1 MISLQARFVAKSPGK
16 NIVTNSV
23 FLDTNIVADIIDSSR
38 KNHVSSV
45 KILEQLIEKQYEICI
60 CEDMITTL
68 YYILDDKENALR
80 FIRELVLVDW
90 TVLTFGT
97 DTIKEAI
104 DIALSEQKD
113 LEDILQCLC
122 AKKSG
127 CHMVITNDKKFY
139 DCGIDIVKDI

>member
-1 MISLQARFVAKSPGK
+1 M
-16 NIVTNSV
+16 TNSV

-38 KNHVSSV
+38 KNHTSSV
-45 KILEQLIEKQYEICI
+45 KILEKLIEERYETCI
-60 CEDMITTL
+60 SEDLITTL
-68 YYILDDKENALR
+68 YYILDDKEKALR

-97 DTIKEAI
+97 DTIKEATEI
-104 DIALSEQKD
+104 VLREKKD

-127 CHMVITNDKKFY
+127 CNMVITNDKKFY
-139 DCGIDIVKDI
+139 DCGVDIVKDI

>member
-1 MISLQARFVAKSPGK
+1 M
-16 NIVTNSV
+16 TNSV

-38 KNHVSSV
+38 KNHASSV
-45 KILEQLIEKQYEICI
+45 KMLEQLIEKQYEICI
-60 CEDMITTL
+60 SEDMITTL

-104 DIALSEQKD
+104 DIALREKKD

-122 AKKSG
+122 AQKSG
-127 CHMVITNDKKFY
+127 CTMIITNDKKFY
-139 DCGIDIVKDI
+139 DCGIDIVKTIS

>member
-1 MISLQARFVAKSPGK
+1 M
-16 NIVTNSV
+16 TNSV

-38 KNHVSSV
+38 KNHSSSV
-45 KILEQLIEKQYEICI
+45 KMLEQLIEKQNEICI
-60 CEDMITTL
+60 SEDMITTL

-90 TVLTFGT
+90 TVLTFGA
-97 DTIKEAI
+97 DTIKEAT
-104 DIALSEQKD
+104 DIALREKKG

-127 CHMVITNDKKFY
+127 CTTVITNDKKFY
-139 DCGIDIVKDI
+139 DCGIDTVKTIS

>member
-1 MISLQARFVAKSPGK
+1 
-16 NIVTNSV
+16 VTNSV

-60 CEDMITTL
+60 SEDMITTL

-104 DIALSEQKD
+104 DIALREKKD

-122 AKKSG
+122 AQKSG
-127 CHMVITNDKKFY
+127 CTMIITNDKKFY